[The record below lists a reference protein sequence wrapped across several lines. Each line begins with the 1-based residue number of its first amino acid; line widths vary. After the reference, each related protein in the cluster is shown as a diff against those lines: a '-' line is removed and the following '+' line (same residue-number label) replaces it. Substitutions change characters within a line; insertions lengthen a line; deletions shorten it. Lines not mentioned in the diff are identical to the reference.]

1 MRSIGLIVGLVLS
14 VAPRLV
20 RADELIELKTGQ
32 MIRGEVLKE
41 KPDAIYVDI
50 GVTVVAV
57 PRDQIAQRSAA
68 DKSKPPGKTSS
79 NGLGTATGSA
89 EGGLFQTADLQP
101 GAIKDLVERFAEGVV
116 LVQTPAGLGSGFFIN
131 GDGYLLTNHHVIEKE
146 TKITVV
152 VFQKKNNDFV
162 RHHLDKVEI
171 IAVNAFLDLALLR
184 VTKAENVKITPLYLG
199 DGDAVNTGDSVFAI
213 GNPLGLER
221 TVSQGIVSNRSR
233 VVQGLVYL
241 QTTAPINPGNSG
253 GPLLNMRG
261 EVIGV
266 TNMGY
271 LFANNLG
278 FAIPVSYVKEFL
290 KNREA
295 FAFDKTNPNT
305 GHRYLDAPRRRRA
318 EPPPGSPRSGASS
331 PSNESKSESKSSP

>member
-1 MRSIGLIVGLVLS
+1 MRKIAIIIGLALGPI
-14 VAPRLV
+14 AV
-20 RADELIELKTGQ
+20 RADEVIELKTGQ

-50 GVTVVAV
+50 GVTVVSV
-57 PRDQIAQRSAA
+57 PRDQIAQRSAPENV
-68 DKSKPPGKTSS
+68 KLPGKASGNGPSS
-79 NGLGTATGSA
+79 SGAAPGN
-89 EGGLFQTADLQP
+89 GLFQTADLQP
-101 GAIKDLVERFAEGVV
+101 AAIKDLVERFAEGVV

-131 GDGYLLTNHHVIEKE
+131 SDGYLLTNHHVIEKE

-152 VFQKKNNDFV
+152 VFQKKDNDFV
-162 RHHLDKVEI
+162 RHHLDKVDI
-171 IAVNAFLDLALLR
+171 IAANAFLDLALLR
-184 VTKAENVKITPLYLG
+184 VTKPENLKIKPLYLG
-199 DGDAVNTGDSVFAI
+199 DGDAVKTGDSVFAI

-221 TVSQGIVSNRSR
+221 TVSQGIVSNRNR
-233 VVQGLVYL
+233 TVQGQVYL
-241 QTTAPINPGNSG
+241 QTTAAINPGNSG

-278 FAIPVSYVKEFL
+278 FAIPVSYVKDFL

-295 FAFDKTNPNT
+295 FAYDKTNPNT

-318 EPPPGSPRSGASS
+318 EPPPGSPREPS
-331 PSNESKSESKSSP
+331 PGQAGKADSETKSNR